1 MTVQMLST
9 RSHLPRVDCCYK
21 RHRFPSYSTKVNFLF
36 RANLNKE
43 NSDTQEIK
51 KRTLLKISI
60 SIDVNPNHIFPA
72 TKRKKRILFDC
83 TTKIGTYVLMRTWP
97 NMNRFFSTKPSR
109 SFHIETKSNHAHS
122 ILSADTCTLVKNSFL
137 KSIFYKSHSARVCSL
152 SRAKESRTSLCF

>member
-1 MTVQMLST
+1 MTSAQIWPLQSTWTNIMNIRFRLSAT
-9 RSHLPRVDCCYK
+9 TWLSKCYQ
-21 RHRFPSYSTKVNFLF
+21 RDHTCHELIAVINAIVFPSYSTKADLLF
-36 RANLNKE
+36 RAKLNKG

-83 TTKIGTYVLMRTWP
+83 TTKIVTYVLMRTWQ

-109 SFHIETKSNHAHS
+109 SFHIETKPNHAHNL
-122 ILSADTCTLVKNSFL
+122 LSADTCTLVK
-137 KSIFYKSHSARVCSL
+137 K
-152 SRAKESRTSLCF
+152 